1 MDIGKVKESV
11 LKRSVLKAIKY
22 KGKEVVSG
30 PGIGSDAGV
39 LSAAN
44 NEVTVAS
51 TNTVAFNFDGME
63 SVAIAGAVNGIAAKG
78 AIAKG
83 VELSILLPD
92 GYEEND
98 LKVMM
103 HSLDDACKQ
112 AEVSILGGHTQV
124 CTTVNEPVI
133 SVTAIGSCVKDQL
146 LSIQSI
152 TPGMDIVVSKWIA
165 MAGTEIILSK
175 KYKELRDRFQ
185 SGFLEKAKRL
195 GELHLVRSEALV
207 AVNAGAAA
215 MHDVSYGGI
224 TGALWEMASA
234 AGVGMQVEFNKIPVR
249 QETIE
254 ICELFGLNPYDMMST
269 GSLLMVTNSG
279 NELVS
284 NLQHQGINAVII
296 GRTTAGNDR
305 VIIKNDEKSFLTPSR
320 GDEIFK
326 II

>member
-1 MDIGKVKESV
+1 MDIGKVRESV
-11 LKRSVLKAIKY
+11 LKRSVLKTIKY
-22 KGKEVVSG
+22 KGKEVVNG
-30 PGIGSDAGV
+30 PGIGCDAGV

-78 AIAKG
+78 AAAKG
-83 VELSILLPD
+83 VELSILLPAC
-92 GYEEND
+92 YEEND

-103 HSLDDACKQ
+103 HSLDEACKH
-112 AEVSILGGHTQV
+112 ADVSILGGHTQV
-124 CTTVNEPVI
+124 CTTVSEPVI

-152 TPGMDIVVSKWIA
+152 TPGMDIVVSKWMA
-165 MAGTEIILSK
+165 MPGTEIILSK
-175 KYKELRDRFQ
+175 KCKELRDRFQ
-185 SGFLEKAKRL
+185 SSFLEKAKRL
-195 GELHLVRSEALV
+195 SELHLVRSEAAV
-207 AVNAGAAA
+207 AVNSGVAA
-215 MHDVSYGGI
+215 MHDISQGGI

-234 AGVGMQVEFNKIPVR
+234 AGVGLEVEFNKIPVR

-254 ICELFGLNPYDMMST
+254 ICELFGLNPYEMMST
-269 GSLLMVTNSG
+269 GSLLMMTNSG

-305 VIIKNDEKSFLTPSR
+305 VIIKNDEKSYLTPSR